1 MKKLK
6 LPLILIVLAGLAW
19 FAYKL
24 NQGKDNS
31 KMADEA
37 LSDFAIKDTA
47 SIDKLIL
54 TDTEGSAG
62 VCLIRTPQGWTT
74 DKGDC
79 VQQHL
84 VITMLETIKYVAV
97 KSLVPKDAIETVN
110 KSLTVHHRKVEIFQK
125 GKLSKTWYV
134 GNPTADHYGTYM
146 LLKDPEKGKSPE
158 PFIMHM
164 PNEHGSL
171 QSRFITNPLEYQCS
185 GIFNY
190 EPLDVKSI
198 DVQIPDSSHLNFRI
212 VANGENN
219 FSLYN
224 NGNSIPE
231 FDTTKV
237 RAYILYYQ
245 KIHFESHN
253 SLLNAKQVDS
263 LKKTTPYYTIEVTNQ
278 AGEANKI
285 KLYKKRFVVERY
297 GLDGTL
303 LEFDQD
309 RLWVVLKNG
318 TLVVG
323 QYHVFNVLLRDL
335 RFFKPGTTWFPG

>member
-1 MKKLK
+1 MKNLK
-6 LPLILIVLAGLAW
+6 TILIVAALGGLAY
-19 FAYKL
+19 FAWYLSK
-24 NQGKDNS
+24 GEDNS
-31 KMADEA
+31 KLADEA

-62 VCLIRTPQGWTT
+62 VNLVRTPQGWTT

-84 VITMLETIKYVAV
+84 VNTILETIKHVAV
-97 KSLVPKDAIETVN
+97 KGPVPKDAIETIN
-110 KSLTVHHRKVEIFQK
+110 KNLTAHHRKIEIFVK
-125 GKLSKTWYV
+125 GVLTKTWYI
-134 GNPTADHYGTYM
+134 GNPTPDHYGTYM
-146 LLKDPEKGKSPE
+146 LLKDPELGKSPE

-171 QSRFITNPLEYQCS
+171 QSRFITNPLEFKCS
-185 GIFNY
+185 GVFNY
-190 EPLDVKSI
+190 DPLDIKSI
-198 DVQIPDSSHLNFRI
+198 DVQLPDSSQLNFKI
-212 VANGENN
+212 VANSENN
-219 FSLYN
+219 FSLFN
-224 NGNSIPE
+224 NGTPVPA
-231 FDTTKV
+231 FDTAAV
-237 RAYILYYQ
+237 RGYILYYQ

-253 SLLNAKQVDS
+253 ALLSPSQVDS
-263 LKKTTPYYTIEVTNQ
+263 LKASKPYYTIEVLTK

-297 GLDGTL
+297 GYDGEL

-309 RLWVVLKNG
+309 RLWVVLQDG

-323 QYHVFNVLLRDL
+323 QYHVFDKLLRDIH
-335 RFFKPGTTWFPG
+335 FFELNADPS